1 MAISNKWSL
10 SYKNVLVARFSA
22 LGDVAMTIPVV
33 YSVCIDNPETRFV
46 MVTQKMASTLFIN
59 VPANLVVLGI
69 DTKNEYKGLA
79 GIRKLK
85 DKLIKEYEIDLF
97 IDLHDVL
104 RTWLLG
110 VSFLASGVK
119 VMRFDKGRRGKHVLT
134 RRHNKRMLPLLSS
147 RARYREVFHR
157 AGFSFSESFVSI
169 FGDSKAPAELYS
181 SIIEP
186 KRKGETWIAIAP
198 FAKHK
203 GKIYPLD
210 LMEKVV
216 YELSSWEHTTVFL
229 LGAGKNEEEI
239 LSRWQKHGANII
251 NMAAHH
257 SGFACELSLLSNC
270 DVMVSMDSAN
280 MHLASLV
287 RLQVVSVWGATHPYC
302 GFMGWHQDER
312 NAVQLN
318 MSCRPCSVFGSKP
331 CYRGDYFCMT
341 GIPPQLIV
349 SHVKQ
354 FLEEHGKNIQRE
366 VLDQKKRNAHFGRVT
381 PDEVKSLKD
390 NEIFVFGSNIGGI
403 HGGGAAKVARLKF
416 GAIQGQG
423 VGLQGQ
429 SYAIPTMQGGVETV
443 APYVNEFIK
452 FAAAHENL
460 HFLVTRIGCGIAG
473 FEDSEIAPLFARAV
487 SLPNVSLPESFWKV
501 LDACK

>member
-1 MAISNKWSL
+1 MAISNKGSL

-33 YSVCIDNPETRFV
+33 YSVCIDNPGTRFI
-46 MVTQKMASTLFIN
+46 MVTQKIASALFIN
-59 VPANLVVLGI
+59 APANLVVLGI
-69 DTKNEYKGLA
+69 DTKNEYRGWT
-79 GIRKLK
+79 GIMKLK
-85 DKLIKEYEIDLF
+85 NKLIKEYEIDLF

-110 VSFLASGVK
+110 MAFLASGVK

-147 RARYREVFHR
+147 RARYREVFYR

-169 FGDSKAPAELYS
+169 FGESKASAEQYS
-181 SIIEP
+181 SVIRP
-186 KRKGETWIAIAP
+186 KHKGETWIAIAP

-203 GKIYPLD
+203 GKVYPLD

-216 YELSSWEHTTVFL
+216 CELASWDRTTVFL
-229 LGAGKNEEEI
+229 LGAGKSEEEI
-239 LSRWQKHGANII
+239 LSKWVAHGSNII
-251 NMAAHH
+251 NMAACH
-257 SGFACELSLLSNC
+257 SGFACELALLSNC

-302 GFMGWHQDER
+302 GFMGWHQDEH

-341 GIPPQLIV
+341 GIPPKLIV
-349 SHVKQ
+349 THVMQ
-354 FLEEHGKNIQRE
+354 FLEKHGKNIQQE
-366 VLDQKKRNAHFGRVT
+366 AMEQKKPDIHSGRIT
-381 PDEVKSLKD
+381 PEEVKSLKD

-443 APYVNEFIK
+443 APYVNDFIK
-452 FAAAHENL
+452 FAAAHEDL
-460 HFLVTRIGCGIAG
+460 HFFVTRIGCGIAG
-473 FEDSEIAPLFARAV
+473 FDDSEIAPLFARAV
-487 SLPNVSLPESFWKV
+487 SLPNVSLPASFWNV